1 MLIDLARSAV
11 NRVVKDEP
19 AVLWSIYGEKAHL
32 IRFNESETINLD
44 VHQAFFSRFF
54 LSNIAK

>member
-44 VHQAFFSRFF
+44 VHQA
-54 LSNIAK
+54 